1 MQSKVS
7 TRIHIETVAKVKEFV
22 RVISEQPLDAE
33 LRSGR
38 FVVDA
43 KSIMGIFSLNI
54 SELVELVL
62 SGEEE
67 DVEKAMAALSS
78 ILV

>member
-1 MQSKVS
+1 MNEKKFTV
-7 TRIHIETVAKVKEFV
+7 RIDTIGKVKEFV
-22 RVISEQPLDAE
+22 RLVSAHNTDTE

-54 SELVELVL
+54 SEPVEMRVY
-62 SGEEE
+62 GDE
-67 DVEKAMAALSS
+67 DDIEKLEQDIKQFIEA
-78 ILV
+78 

>member
-1 MQSKVS
+1 MNEKKFTV
-7 TRIHIETVAKVKEFV
+7 RIDTIGKVKEFV
-22 RVISEQPLDAE
+22 RLVSAHNADTE

-54 SELVELVL
+54 SEPVEMRVC
-62 SGEEE
+62 GDE
-67 DVEKAMAALSS
+67 DDIEKVHDSLQYHC
-78 ILV
+78 